1 MEGKT
6 LLGIMLT
13 ALYLLSLLYGGAT
26 GRAGAVGAAAM
37 EGAQAAVEFSLRMAG
52 GICLW
57 SGVLELLERCG
68 AAVGLAA
75 WLRPLLRRLFPRSAE
90 KEELLAALTEI
101 SLGSATPPPPRA
113 SGRQRVWRRWAS
125 GERTSCACWWC

>member
-37 EGAQAAVEFSLRMAG
+37 EGAQAGLRQALLPGCGPCSG
-52 GICLW
+52 GSFPGAPKKKSCL
-57 SGVLELLERCG
+57 L
-68 AAVGLAA
+68 
-75 WLRPLLRRLFPRSAE
+75 P
-90 KEELLAALTEI
+90 
-101 SLGSATPPPPRA
+101 
-113 SGRQRVWRRWAS
+113 
-125 GERTSCACWWC
+125 